1 MALLSVSGLSKTYL
15 VGQTRVHALK
25 GVSLEIEE
33 GDFVAIMG
41 SSGSGKTTFL
51 NLVGCLDVPTSGKYR
66 LAGQDVSRL
75 SSNKLAAIRN
85 TKIGF
90 VFQQFNLLPRAS
102 ALENVELPMIYGRF
116 RRKERKRRG
125 WEALEL
131 VGLADRS
138 HHRPAQ
144 LSGGQQQRVAI
155 ARALVNQ
162 PLVLLADEPT
172 GALDSHTSDEIMNAL
187 LDLNRRGLTIVVVT
201 HEPNVAVYAHR
212 AVHFKDG
219 EVISDEL
226 NLKAAA

>member
-1 MALLSVSGLSKTYL
+1 MALLSVSGLSKTYF

-25 GVSLEIEE
+25 AVSLEIEE

-41 SSGSGKTTFL
+41 SSGSGKTTFM
-51 NLVGCLDVPTSGKYR
+51 NLLGCLDVPTSGKYR

-102 ALENVELPMIYGRF
+102 ALENVELPMIYGNF
-116 RRKERKRRG
+116 RRGERKRRAR
-125 WEALEL
+125 EALEL
-131 VGLADRS
+131 VGLADRR
-138 HHRPAQ
+138 HQGPNQ

-172 GALDSHTSDEIMNAL
+172 GALDSHTSDEIMNTL
-187 LDLNRRGLTIVVVT
+187 LDLNRRGVTIVVVT
-201 HEPNVAVYAHR
+201 HEPHVAAYAHR

-226 NLKAAA
+226 TLKAAA

>member
-41 SSGSGKTTFL
+41 SSGSGKTTFM

-116 RRKERKRRG
+116 GRKERKRRAR
-125 WEALEL
+125 EALEL
-131 VGLADRS
+131 VGLADRR

-201 HEPNVAVYAHR
+201 HEPNVAAYAHR

>member
-1 MALLSVSGLSKTYL
+1 MTLLSVSGLSKTYL
-15 VGQTRVHALK
+15 VGQTCVHALK

-41 SSGSGKTTFL
+41 SSGSGKTTFM
-51 NLVGCLDVPTSGKYR
+51 NLLGCLDVPTSGKYR

-102 ALENVELPMIYGRF
+102 ALENVELPMIYGSF
-116 RRKERKRRG
+116 RRKERKRRAR
-125 WEALEL
+125 EALEL
-131 VGLADRS
+131 VGLADRR

-172 GALDSHTSDEIMNAL
+172 GALDSHTSDEIMNTL
-187 LDLNRRGLTIVVVT
+187 LDLNRRRLTIVVVT
-201 HEPNVAVYAHR
+201 HEPHVAAYAHR

>member
-15 VGQTRVHALK
+15 VGQTCVHALK

-41 SSGSGKTTFL
+41 SSGSGKTTFM
-51 NLVGCLDVPTSGKYR
+51 NLLGCLDVPTSGKYR

-102 ALENVELPMIYGRF
+102 ALENVELPMIYGSF
-116 RRKERKRRG
+116 RRKERKRRAR
-125 WEALEL
+125 EALEL
-131 VGLADRS
+131 VGLADRR

-172 GALDSHTSDEIMNAL
+172 GALDSHTSDEIMNTL

-201 HEPNVAVYAHR
+201 HEPHVAAYAHR

-226 NLKAAA
+226 NLKAVA

>member
-15 VGQTRVHALK
+15 VGQTCVHALK

-41 SSGSGKTTFL
+41 SSGSGKTTFM
-51 NLVGCLDVPTSGKYR
+51 NLLGCLDVPTSGKYR

-102 ALENVELPMIYGRF
+102 ALENVELPMIYGSF
-116 RRKERKRRG
+116 RRKERKRRAR
-125 WEALEL
+125 EALEL
-131 VGLADRS
+131 VGLADRR

-172 GALDSHTSDEIMNAL
+172 GALDSHTSDEIMNTL

-201 HEPNVAVYAHR
+201 HEPHVAAYAHR

>member
-33 GDFVAIMG
+33 GDFVAITG
-41 SSGSGKTTFL
+41 SSGSGKTTFM

-102 ALENVELPMIYGRF
+102 ALENVELPMIYGSV
-116 RRKERKRRG
+116 RRKERKRRA

-131 VGLADRS
+131 VGLADRR

-201 HEPNVAVYAHR
+201 HEPHFAAYAHR

-226 NLKAAA
+226 NLRAAA

>member
-15 VGQTRVHALK
+15 VGQTCVHALK

-41 SSGSGKTTFL
+41 SSGSGKTTFM
-51 NLVGCLDVPTSGKYR
+51 NLLGCLDVPTSGKYR

-102 ALENVELPMIYGRF
+102 ALENVELPMIYGSF
-116 RRKERKRRG
+116 RRKERKRRAR
-125 WEALEL
+125 EALEL
-131 VGLADRS
+131 VGLADRR

-172 GALDSHTSDEIMNAL
+172 GALDSHTSDEIMNTL

-201 HEPNVAVYAHR
+201 HEPHVAAYAHR

-219 EVISDEL
+219 AVISDEL

>member
-15 VGQTRVHALK
+15 VGQTCVHALK

-41 SSGSGKTTFL
+41 SSGSGKTTFM
-51 NLVGCLDVPTSGKYR
+51 NLLGCLDVPTSGKYR

-102 ALENVELPMIYGRF
+102 ALENVELPMIYGSF
-116 RRKERKRRG
+116 SRKERKRRAR
-125 WEALEL
+125 EALEL
-131 VGLADRS
+131 VGLADRR

-172 GALDSHTSDEIMNAL
+172 GALDSHTSDEIMNTL

-201 HEPNVAVYAHR
+201 HEPHVAAYAHR